1 MIRFLS
7 FIISSLTVY
16 FVNDWAE
23 PFLEISI
30 KAMLNLIV
38 FIIVYMV
45 TNRYLKSF
53 LE

>member
-7 FIISSLTVY
+7 FIISSLVVY

-23 PFLEISI
+23 PFLEVSI

-38 FIIVYMV
+38 FIVVYMV
-45 TNRYLKSF
+45 TNRYVKRF